1 MQCLQCQ
8 HENPS
13 AAKFCNQCGS
23 PYAPMCSACGY
34 ENPAHAKFCNQC
46 GTSLIADPS
55 ALNPVQSAQ
64 PGIES
69 EVRFHTLL
77 PVVMMWL
84 QREGRLTYR
93 TIKWTFVLDD
103 AWLAEIREELTLRR
117 LATDEAGKVLVWTG
131 EAPAP
136 PTAPHCGT
144 A

>member
-1 MQCLQCQ
+1 
-8 HENPS
+8 
-13 AAKFCNQCGS
+13 
-23 PYAPMCSACGY
+23 MCSACGY

-77 PVVMMWL
+77 PVVMMWR